1 MSERG
6 FYFGHY
12 IFPREFEPQWFC
24 FVFWVLLIRI
34 PVLSDRFFQSKDELS
49 ELEQLEIIVATQ
61 DLLLSESV
69 DISKYLEDEGREI
82 LRFEKPATDERIR
95 QRKRNRTT
103 KKTRQNTAWAVN
115 VCRAWAEHRNSQI
128 GTLGD

>member
-1 MSERG
+1 MIG
-6 FYFGHY
+6 
-12 IFPREFEPQWFC
+12 
-24 FVFWVLLIRI
+24 
-34 PVLSDRFFQSKDELS
+34 FFQSKDELS
-49 ELEQLEIIVATQ
+49 QLEQLEIIVATK
-61 DLLLSESV
+61 DLPLSESV
-69 DISKYLEDEGREI
+69 EISKYLEDEGREI

-95 QRKRNRTT
+95 QRERNRIP

>member
-1 MSERG
+1 MIG
-6 FYFGHY
+6 
-12 IFPREFEPQWFC
+12 
-24 FVFWVLLIRI
+24 
-34 PVLSDRFFQSKDELS
+34 FFQSKDELS
-49 ELEQLEIIVATQ
+49 QLLQLEIIVATQ

-95 QRKRNRTT
+95 QRERNRIP